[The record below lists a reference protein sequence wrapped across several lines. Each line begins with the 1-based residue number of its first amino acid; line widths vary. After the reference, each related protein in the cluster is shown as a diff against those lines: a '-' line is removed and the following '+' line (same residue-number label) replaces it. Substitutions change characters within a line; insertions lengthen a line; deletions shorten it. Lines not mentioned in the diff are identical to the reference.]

1 MLPVQVISGEEKK
14 TNELLLEFFPAF
26 EDILADVATLLLV
39 DVPLVV
45 EETVAFA
52 EAPRALVAREAPLV
66 LVKDPDVPWK
76 IIGTIRI
83 CPERDREKERERER
97 ARPSQPSLHSCENW
111 VEAKLGHGLSMCILR
126 SQWPGVAER
135 VKKLFDEDRWRWV
148 KVKAMQRRLR
158 HYLHFLNRHNQLVKY
173 L

>member
-83 CPERDREKERERER
+83 CPGHTERSP
-97 ARPSQPSLHSCENW
+97 PSQPSL
-111 VEAKLGHGLSMCILR
+111 GCID
-126 SQWPGVAER
+126 GAG
-135 VKKLFDEDRWRWV
+135 
-148 KVKAMQRRLR
+148 
-158 HYLHFLNRHNQLVKY
+158 
-173 L
+173 

>member
-1 MLPVQVISGEEKK
+1 MKCSLSQVISGEEKK

-83 CPERDREKERERER
+83 CPERERERER
-97 ARPSQPSLHSCENW
+97 KHAPPSQVCIH
-111 VEAKLGHGLSMCILR
+111 ARIGL
-126 SQWPGVAER
+126 
-135 VKKLFDEDRWRWV
+135 
-148 KVKAMQRRLR
+148 RLS
-158 HYLHFLNRHNQLVKY
+158 
-173 L
+173 